1 MHICIYLFMYI
12 YIFLIL
18 VALRQAAVA
27 AADARRSLALPASF
41 QGDEP
46 RRSSGP
52 TGETGEAVFKTLV
65 GWRLGG
71 DFIL

>member
-1 MHICIYLFMYI
+1 MYTNTSFKYAYLYIFIYVYI

-18 VALRQAAVA
+18 VALRQEAVA

-65 GWRLGG
+65 G
-71 DFIL
+71 